1 MYLPAYRFGT
11 EKVAALR
18 KTHPPERIL
27 PVLYGAAGVVDAVT
41 VDSALAAA

>member
-18 KTHPPERIL
+18 KKHPPEKVL

-41 VDSALAAA
+41 VDLALA